1 MKKRNILKENRE
13 FSRIIG
19 KYKPIKNYTYILY
32 KEEINENGYYF
43 GISVSKKVGNAVVRN
58 KIKRQI
64 KNILDEY
71 TYETNFKCI
80 IIVKKQII
88 DKSYEDRKNDL
99 NHIISKAKLI
109 KGGKDEK

>member
-13 FSRIIG
+13 FSRIIN
-19 KYKPIKNYTYILY
+19 KYKPNKNYTYILY
-32 KEEINENGYYF
+32 KEEIKEPNYYF

-64 KNILDEY
+64 KNMLDKNK
-71 TYETNFKCI
+71 YEGNFKCI

-88 DKSYEDRKNDL
+88 DKSFKERENDL
-99 NHIISKAKLI
+99 IHILKKSNLI
-109 KGGKDEK
+109 KGENR